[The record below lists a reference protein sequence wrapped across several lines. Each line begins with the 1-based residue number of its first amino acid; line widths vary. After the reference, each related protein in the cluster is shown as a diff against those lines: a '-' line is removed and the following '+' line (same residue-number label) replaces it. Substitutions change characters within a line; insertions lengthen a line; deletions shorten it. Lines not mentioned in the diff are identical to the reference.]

1 MVHKRKIILLG
12 DAVLINLSFFLGL
25 LIKFDGLPSIEW
37 SYCAVYCLVCTFI
50 RIISL
55 YYFCLY
61 NRVWEYASI
70 NELISTIKAVTVGS
84 LINLFLAY
92 FVFQSS
98 LFSFSLAAL
107 IWTFNIMLLGG
118 SRLFL
123 RIVRSGVGNGSRGTG
138 KRVLIIGAGDAGALV
153 AKELVNHY
161 QGRVNIIGFIDDDP
175 FKQNYR
181 LLDYKILGTR
191 TDIPR
196 IVSLY
201 NIDEIIIAMPS
212 VVGRVVSEIVDICHL
227 TDAKVKI
234 LPGVFEIIEGNV
246 KVSQIREVRVE
257 DLLGREQVEIDL
269 DSMSAYVSNRV
280 VLVTGAGGSI
290 GSELCRQ
297 IVKFE
302 PKKLL
307 LLDICE
313 NNIYDIEMDLRS
325 ITDVELVPLV
335 KDIKDWIGIN
345 QVFRT
350 YKPDVIY
357 HAAAH
362 KHVPLMERNPEEAI
376 KNNVMGTYI
385 VAQAANV
392 HNADRF
398 VLVSTDKAVNPTSVM
413 GASKRIAEMV
423 IQYLNTVS
431 RTNYVGVR
439 FGNVL
444 GSRGSVIPLF
454 KKQIAKGGPV
464 TVTHKDIIRYF
475 MTIPEAVQL
484 IIQAG
489 AFAKGGEI
497 FVLDMGEP
505 VRIMDLANTLIKLS
519 GFEPGEDIEIK
530 VIGMR
535 PGEKLYEELLTT
547 EEVRGNKT
555 SHERIFI
562 APPCDVDNDTLSQMF
577 KEFLAGN
584 LPYGYKETEKWL
596 QRLLPDFKIVRHE
609 HPQEVIATAKS
620 EIAST
625 QEFNHRNLN

>member
-1 MVHKRKIILLG
+1 MLHKRKIILLG
-12 DAVLINLSFFLGL
+12 DAVLINLSLFFAL
-25 LIKFDGLPSIEW
+25 LVKFDGLPNIEW
-37 SYCAVYCLVCTFI
+37 PACVIYCLVWTLI

-70 NELISTIKAVTVGS
+70 NELISTIQAVTVGS
-84 LINLFLAY
+84 LINAFLAY
-92 FVFQSS
+92 YVFKIS
-98 LFSFSLAAL
+98 LFTHGLAVL
-107 IWTFNIMLLGG
+107 IWTFNIMFLGG
-118 SRLFL
+118 LRLFL
-123 RIVRSGVGNGSRGTG
+123 RIVKRGIRNGNRGNG
-138 KRVLIIGAGDAGALV
+138 KRILIIGAGDAGALV
-153 AKELVNHY
+153 VNELMNHY
-161 QGRVNIIGFIDDDP
+161 QERVNVIGFIDDDP
-175 FKQNYR
+175 LKQNYR
-181 LLDYKILGTR
+181 LLNYRILGTR

-201 NIDEIIIAMPS
+201 GIDEIIIAMPS
-212 VVGRVVSEIVDICHL
+212 VTGRVISEIVDVCHL
-227 TDAKVKI
+227 TNAKVKI
-234 LPGVFEIIEGNV
+234 LPGVFDIIEGNV
-246 KVSQIREVRVE
+246 KVSQIREVVVE
-257 DLLGREQVEIDL
+257 DLLGREPVEVDL
-269 DSMSAYVSNRV
+269 DSMSGYISNRV

-313 NNIYDIEMDLRS
+313 NSIYDIEMDLRS

-335 KDIKDWIGIN
+335 KDIKDWVGIN
-345 QVFRT
+345 QVFKT
-350 YKPDVIY
+350 YKPDVIF

-362 KHVPLMERNPEEAI
+362 KHVPLMEVNPEEAV
-376 KNNVMGTYI
+376 KNNAMGTYI
-385 VAQAANV
+385 VAQAANLS
-392 HNADRF
+392 NADRF

-423 IQYLNTVS
+423 IQYLDTVS
-431 RTNYVGVR
+431 STNYVGVR

-444 GSRGSVIPLF
+444 GSRGSVVPLF

-464 TVTHKDIIRYF
+464 TVTHNDMIRYF

-497 FVLDMGEP
+497 FVLDMGDP
-505 VRIMDLANTLIKLS
+505 VRIMDLARTLIMLS
-519 GFEPGEDIEIK
+519 GFEPGEDIEITE
-530 VIGMR
+530 IGMR

-547 EEVRGNKT
+547 EEVCSNKT
-555 SHERIFI
+555 SHQRIFI
-562 APPCDVDNDTLSQMF
+562 APPCQVNNETLSQLF
-577 KEFLAGN
+577 REFMTGT
-584 LPYGYKETEKWL
+584 LPYGQEETEKWL

-609 HPQEVIATAKS
+609 HPKEVITIAKS
-620 EIAST
+620 EAAST
-625 QEFNHRNLN
+625 LESSSL